1 MVWTLHT
8 GLFLEQWLRRD
19 SGTVPTQPHEGD
31 DQKGTLRPPTLPGP
45 TLSSSHH
52 HFAVLEPSTSSPII
66 CTDSG
71 TPITSHHLNPHAV
84 VHRATWGAQSCPLLV
99 LPRTP
104 LQNWCSLSHMFP
116 SCAPTIPSHLSRI
129 LVGKSPSAPV
139 LILPEAQG

>member
-52 HFAVLEPSTSSPII
+52 HFAVLEPSICIHLPLSALTQGLPSPL
-66 CTDSG
+66 
-71 TPITSHHLNPHAV
+71 IT
-84 VHRATWGAQSCPLLV
+84 
-99 LPRTP
+99 
-104 LQNWCSLSHMFP
+104 
-116 SCAPTIPSHLSRI
+116 
-129 LVGKSPSAPV
+129 
-139 LILPEAQG
+139 